1 MLYVPYSRPIEA
13 KLGTRI
19 HLGSGSVLGKSR
31 SRSERRRR
39 ENGAPRAIYGSESAE
54 GDRLGNIANVVASRR
69 RRRRDRGGA
78 NGVKVRAR
86 HGNDKER

>member
-1 MLYVPYSRPIEA
+1 MLYVPYSQPIEA

-39 ENGAPRAIYGSESAE
+39 ENGAPRDIYGSESAE

-69 RRRRDRGGA
+69 RDRGGA